1 MVNYGISFDNGN
13 SFVFPEDLTDGQI
26 TEFFYWYKSAIRIES
41 VFNAGIC
48 AYFNGSDISWI
59 ASFLANLKDNVILS

>member
-1 MVNYGISFDNGN
+1 MENYGISFDNDN
-13 SFVFPEDLTDGQI
+13 SFVYPEDLTEDQI
-26 TEFFYWYKSAIRIES
+26 TEFFDWYKSAIRVES
-41 VFNAGIC
+41 VFNAGNL